1 MRKKCL
7 AMSLLFTA
15 LLINAQTDSLNI
27 SGSSEDLLESY
38 SQDQEEGVDFDYNDL
53 FDRLAYLRRRPLDL
67 NQATA
72 IDLADFP
79 FLTDLQRNALPEYR
93 SKFGNLV
100 SIFEL
105 QAVPNFDVATIKQLL
120 PFVMVR
126 EPGILNQ
133 AGPTLGNNRQQVIMR
148 WARQLEDKAGY
159 RVPSSN
165 TTSSRYL
172 GSSDQ
177 LYFRYRFTRGD
188 RISAG
193 ITAEKDAGEEFFK
206 GSNRKGFDFYSA
218 HFYIKNPVRR
228 VKALALGDYAITMG
242 QGLLIYQ
249 GFAPRKSAITTLV
262 SRSGKPL
269 RPFASVSEYDF
280 FRGAA
285 AVFDLGKRLELL
297 AFASTRKRDAN
308 LDTQDGTDDPDAE
321 FATSLQTSGLHRT
334 KNELAD
340 RGVIQQNSAGA
351 SLKFRQKRLN
361 LGLNGLYE
369 HLDKPLQRNP
379 AVYNQYYFNGTTL
392 MNLSLD
398 YSWSLRNV
406 YFFGETARSKNGAV
420 STVNG
425 LVAALD
431 RRVDLALVLRNFARD
446 YQSLNAKPF
455 AETSTGGI
463 NEKGAYLGI
472 QVQPNKHWLLNA
484 YFDQWRH
491 DWLRFSV
498 DAPSQGSEWL
508 ARVTF
513 IQKRKLDAYAQ
524 LRSEKKEENLPGNE
538 SKIDQLAFRHN
549 LQARLNLGL
558 KLAPAV
564 EWRSRLDL
572 GSSEIGGD
580 KTKGISL
587 FQELII
593 KPLGSPFS
601 ASTRF
606 AIFSTGGYDVRFY
619 SYERDVLNAFSIPA
633 YYDRGTRFYIN
644 FGYRINRQFRLEA
657 RYATTYYPDS
667 DGIGSGLEATPGD
680 RRSEVKLQLRGE
692 F

>member
-1 MRKKCL
+1 MVE
-7 AMSLLFTA
+7 
-15 LLINAQTDSLNI
+15 AQTDSLNLAP
-27 SGSSEDLLESY
+27 SSEDLLESY
-38 SQDQEEGVDFDYNDL
+38 SQGQEEEASFDYNDL

-67 NQATA
+67 NKATA
-72 IDLADFP
+72 TDLAEFP
-79 FLTDLQRNALPEYR
+79 FLTDLQRNALPIYR
-93 SKFGNLV
+93 NQYGNLI
-100 SIFEL
+100 SIYEL
-105 QAVPNFDVATIKQLL
+105 QAIPGFDVATIKQLL
-120 PFVMVR
+120 PFVTVTG
-126 EPGILNQ
+126 PGLLNQ
-133 AGPTLGNNRQQVIMR
+133 ERQTLGNNHQQVIMR
-148 WARQLEDKAGY
+148 WSRQLEKKNGFL
-159 RVPSSN
+159 VPD
-165 TTSSRYL
+165 TDLTASRYL
-172 GSSDQ
+172 GSPDQ

-218 HFYIKNPVRR
+218 HLFIKNPVQR
-228 VKALALGDYAITMG
+228 VKALALGDYAVTMG
-242 QGLLIYQ
+242 QGLLVYQ
-249 GFAPRKSAITTLV
+249 GFAPRKSAVTTLV
-262 SRSGKPL
+262 SRSGRPL
-269 RPFASVSEYDF
+269 RAFSSVSEYDF

-285 AVFDLGKRLELL
+285 TVIDLGKNLDLL
-297 AFASTRKRDAN
+297 AFASSRKRDAN

-340 RGVIQQNSAGA
+340 RAAIQQNSAGA
-351 SLKFRQKRLN
+351 SLKFQRKRL
-361 LGLNGLYE
+361 GIALNGLYE
-369 HLDKPLQRNP
+369 HLDKPLQRTA
-379 AVYNQYYFNGTTL
+379 AVYNQYYFNGT
-392 MNLSLD
+392 SLLNMSID
-398 YSWSLRNV
+398 YNWSLRNV

-420 STVNG
+420 SSING

-455 AETSTGGI
+455 AETSSGGL
-463 NEKGAYLGI
+463 NEKGAYLGL
-472 QVQPNKHWLLNA
+472 QVTPNKHWLLNA
-484 YFDQWRH
+484 YFDQWHH

-508 ARVTF
+508 ARATY
-513 IQKRKLDAYAQ
+513 IQKRKLEVYAQ
-524 LRSEKKEENLPGNE
+524 LRSEKKEENQPANE
-538 SKIDQLAFRHN
+538 TKIDQLVFRHN

-558 KLAPAV
+558 KLNPNV

-572 GSSEIGGD
+572 GSSEVPGD

-593 KPLGSPFS
+593 KPQNSPFS

-606 AIFSTGGYDVRFY
+606 AIFSTDGYNVRFY

-633 YYDRGTRFYIN
+633 YYDRGTRFYVN
-644 FGYRINRQFRLEA
+644 LGYRVNRQIRLEM
-657 RYATTYYPDS
+657 RYATTYYPDQ
-667 DGIGSGLEATPGD
+667 DMIGSGLETTNGH
-680 RRSEVKLQLRGE
+680 RRSEVKVQLRGE